1 MERFVAGDPLR
12 ALAALMIVVVHA
24 ALQITFFGGGESA
37 LFGSAGQDLLVALA
51 WGVSVFFVLSG
62 YLIARPFVRAIVEG
76 EPLPRVRNYLV
87 NRALRILPAYWVV
100 LTAMLLIY
108 GAARVLAARRGR
120 HVPVRPGALRRARAR
135 AAAPDLVAQR
145 RGRLLPRGAARRAG
159 AGLGHARAR
168 APRAARRRRRDAR
181 RRRGCKPP
189 PAPGDRRLHRALR
202 EALPL
207 APGAAVRLRSRHH
220 PRDARARGR
229 ARTSAVGALGGRPLA
244 LAALGLA
251 GLAGSWRWARIPPPT
266 AACPYRCSPP
276 EAPASSSPRRSCSSG
291 PGDARGA
298 RSTTARSVGSAERS
312 YSLFLIHLPVL
323 NALRPRVLDVA
334 SGSTAFVLLLA
345 GGLTL
350 SLVLSHVSYELWRSR
365 SSAGGGPGAG
375 LSRPGRRR
383 RGRAPRRAARRA
395 SSKSSELDRRRR
407 GVRVRALARG
417 AAGRRGAG
425 AARRGTKRRS
435 RSGSRRSSASSLLA
449 LAVDQLGVAR
459 ASRTGPSSSTSAK
472 SGAHSARSWSRV
484 VLDVVVGV
492 DDLVG
497 AART

>member
-108 GAARVLAARRGR
+108 GAHGSSPRGVAATYLFGQELFDVPARGLLLQTWSLSVEAGFYLAVPLAALALAWATRG
-120 HVPVRPGALRRARAR
+120 LE
-135 AAAPDLVAQR
+135 R
-145 RGRLLPRGAARRAG
+145 RGRLAAVGVTLAVVAVASLLLRQGIADSIGPFEKLYLSLPALLFAFVPGITLATLELGGARE
-159 AGLGHARAR
+159 RAR
-168 APRAARRRRRDAR
+168 SAR
-181 RRRGCKPP
+181 
-189 PAPGDRRLHRALR
+189 
-202 EALPL
+202 
-207 APGAAVRLRSRHH
+207 
-220 PRDARARGR
+220 
-229 ARTSAVGALGGRPLA
+229 SAGVPLA

-251 GLAGSWRWARIPPPT
+251 GLAGLVAMGANPATDRSLSVSLLAAGGAGFLVAAPLVLQWSGRRTWRALDN
-266 AACPYRCSPP
+266 
-276 EAPASSSPRRSCSSG
+276 G
-291 PGDARGA
+291 PLRW
-298 RSTTARSVGSAERS
+298 VGERS

-350 SLVLSHVSYELWRSR
+350 SLVLSHVSYELVEKPFLRRRLAWRRPQSAR
-365 SSAGGGPGAG
+365 QTATTSSASASG
-375 LSRPGRRR
+375 S
-383 RGRAPRRAARRA
+383 RA
-395 SSKSSELDRRRR
+395 SEKSP
-407 GVRVRALARG
+407 GTIAPARG
-417 AAGRRGAG
+417 SASERS
-425 AARRGTKRRS
+425 RRS
-435 RSGSRRSSASSLLA
+435 RQS
-449 LAVDQLGVAR
+449 
-459 ASRTGPSSSTSAK
+459 
-472 SGAHSARSWSRV
+472 
-484 VLDVVVGV
+484 
-492 DDLVG
+492 
-497 AART
+497 